1 MVCLLPLGHRRGRQ
15 PHSSCSGGCGAFCR
29 PGSPSPQPPVALG
42 ALGQQVL
49 GLCPQSLGGRGGVK
63 LTCSQQA
70 RTSERLS
77 PILLGAPGPLST
89 GSHLSSLPALAHCRP
104 EPSLLSRWAAQLRGH
119 ALPPPAGRGD
129 VHPTAD
135 RRPVHV
141 QGRKTRLRPLVLGVT
156 RPQFT
161 NRGDGLSGWGDLWRT
176 P

>member
-29 PGSPSPQPPVALG
+29 PGSPSPQPPVALR

-77 PILLGAPGPLST
+77 PILLGAPGPPLHRLPPLLTACAGPLSPCALSALAVGGT
-89 GSHLSSLPALAHCRP
+89 APWARPSASRRAWGRPPHRGQTPRACPGQEDQAQTPGPGSHA
-104 EPSLLSRWAAQLRGH
+104 PSVYKSR
-119 ALPPPAGRGD
+119 
-129 VHPTAD
+129 
-135 RRPVHV
+135 
-141 QGRKTRLRPLVLGVT
+141 
-156 RPQFT
+156 
-161 NRGDGLSGWGDLWRT
+161 
-176 P
+176 